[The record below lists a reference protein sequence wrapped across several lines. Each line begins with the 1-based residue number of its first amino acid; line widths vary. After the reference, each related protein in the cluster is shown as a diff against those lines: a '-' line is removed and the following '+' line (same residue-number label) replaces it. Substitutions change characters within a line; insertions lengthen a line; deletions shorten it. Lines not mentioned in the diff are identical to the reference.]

1 MRRLFTAGLL
11 SSLLLSMSLSGAEVR
26 RPKLVV
32 TIVVDQFRYDYLTRF
47 RADYTGGLATLLR
60 NGAVFTNARYDQ
72 FPTVTAVGH
81 SIIMTGAR
89 PSSSGIVGN
98 SWYSREEQRLVTS
111 VCDDAFETIGRANTP
126 QASQEAPRAG
136 KDCNDASPASPNRLL
151 VDTVGDELRIANPS
165 SKVIGVSLKPRSAI
179 LPAGHMATGAY
190 WFDESGVFVTSSF
203 YGATFPKWAAD
214 FNRDAP
220 ANQYAGKEW
229 MGTTFGTGVNLYRA
243 IPASPWGNELIE
255 AFAEAAIDGEKL
267 GARGVT
273 DMITISFSANDYV
286 GHRFGPDDPAVKDM
300 AIRTDKLLDRLF
312 HFLDA
317 RHMGANDVLVVLSA
331 DHGVAPLPEK
341 NFERKLPGNRMS
353 PGQLTRVVQDA
364 LVERFGAGE
373 WLIDKPVE
381 YVIYLNQNL
390 IREKNLD
397 RAEVDRVA
405 AEALSLRPYVFR
417 VFTREQLATGIT
429 SDRIGQAMTNDYFPR
444 RSGDLFVLLD
454 PYWMFSSGGTTHGTP
469 FNYDTHVPVIFMGA
483 GIKPGRYNANISIT
497 DIAPTLST
505 ILNIEM
511 PAGADGRALAEIFSD
526 N

>member
-1 MRRLFTAGLL
+1 MRKLALGFLFGFVLL
-11 SSLLLSMSLSGAEVR
+11 RGAEVR

-32 TIVVDQFRYDYLTRF
+32 AIVVDQFRYDYLTRF

-60 NGAVFTNARYDQ
+60 DGAVFTNARYDQ

-111 VCDDAFETIGRANTP
+111 VCDDAFETLGRAG
-126 QASQEAPRAG
+126 QAPG
-136 KDCNDASPASPNRLL
+136 KSAATTDCTDASPASPNRLL
-151 VDTVGDELRIANPS
+151 VDTVGDELRQASDS

-203 YGATFPKWAAD
+203 YGETFPKWAAD
-214 FNRDAP
+214 FDKDGP

-229 MGTTFGTGVNLYRA
+229 MGAKFGSGAELYRA

-273 DMITISFSANDYV
+273 DVLTVSFSSNDYV
-286 GHRFGPDDPAVKDM
+286 GHKVGPDDPAVRDM
-300 AIRTDKLLDRLF
+300 ALRTDKMIDRLF
-312 HFLDA
+312 HFLES
-317 RHMGANDVLVVLSA
+317 RHIGMNDVLVVLSA

-341 NFERKLPGNRMS
+341 DSERKMPGNRMGPS
-353 PGQLTRVVQDA
+353 QLTRAVQDA
-364 LVERFGAGE
+364 LTERFGAGE
-373 WLIDKPVE
+373 WVINKPVE
-381 YVIYLNQNL
+381 YVIYLNQTL
-390 IREKNLD
+390 IKEKKLD
-397 RAEVDRVA
+397 RAEVNRVA
-405 AEALSLRPYVFR
+405 ADALAAHPYIFR
-417 VFTREQLATGIT
+417 AYTREQLAAGVTA
-429 SDRIGQAMTNDYFPR
+429 DRIGQAMTNGYFPR
-444 RSGDLFVLLD
+444 RSGDVFVLLD
-454 PYWMFSSGGTTHGTP
+454 PYWMFSSSGTTHGSP

-483 GIKPGRYNANISIT
+483 GIKPGRYNANISVT

-505 ILNIEM
+505 LLGIEM
-511 PAGADGRALAEIFSD
+511 PAGAEGRALAEIFAG